1 MGTAGYVVSKKG
13 ADEERQPL
21 SAIAMTELPVK
32 CPKCGAR
39 MMLISRNRKG
49 DNRRINQAGCLLGS
63 GIGTTLLPLLL
74 TKSTRII
81 CPRCEIP

>member
-1 MGTAGYVVSKKG
+1 
-13 ADEERQPL
+13 
-21 SAIAMTELPVK
+21 MTELPVK

-39 MMLISRNRKG
+39 MMLISRNRKV
-49 DNRRINQAGCLLGS
+49 DSRHINRAGCLPMI

-74 TKSTRII
+74 LAKSTRIV